1 MSVLPDTSVWV
12 SFLREGTRGRA
23 AALDGL
29 LAGQEVVA
37 CGPVVAE
44 ILAGARAAQRAELWA
59 LLSELPWADL
69 GRREWQQVGELAAR
83 LRERGQTVS
92 LTDLE
97 IGVAA
102 ATEGAQLWSWDG
114 DFNRV
119 MAVLPGL
126 RRYDST

>member
-1 MSVLPDTSVWV
+1 MTVLPDTSVWV
-12 SFLREGTRGRA
+12 TFLRDGSAGRA

-29 LAGQEVVA
+29 LASHEVVV

-44 ILAGARAAQRAELWA
+44 LLAGARSVQR
-59 LLSELPWADL
+59 SELRAALITLPWVDL

-83 LRERGQTVS
+83 LRELGDSVP

-97 IGVAA
+97 IAVAA
-102 ATEGAQLWSWDG
+102 GSGGALLWSWDS
-114 DFNRV
+114 DFERV
-119 MAVLPGL
+119 RAVLPEL

>member
-12 SFLREGTRGRA
+12 SFLRDGSRGRA
-23 AALDGL
+23 AALDAL

-44 ILAGARAAQRAELWA
+44 ILAGARAGQRAELWA
-59 LLSELPWADL
+59 LFSQLPWADL

-83 LRERGQTVS
+83 LRERGGAVP

-102 ATEGAQLWSWDG
+102 VTEGAQLWSWDG
-114 DFNRV
+114 DFDRV
-119 MAVLPGL
+119 GTVLPEL
-126 RRYDST
+126 RRFQPT